1 MIKVSVIIPVY
12 NVENYL
18 RKCLDSIVNQ
28 TLKEIEIICVDD
40 CSTDN
45 SYSILEEY
53 AKIDN
58 RIIIIKND
66 VNKGL
71 GNTRNVGVENA
82 KGEYIGFIDSDDFV
96 NDVYFEELY
105 NTSKKFNADLTNTHN
120 IIIYENGNA
129 INYYNYENYE
139 SGLRKSNVVDIIEYI
154 RIEKVLDYPMYYS
167 TCGKLW
173 KKEFLNKNNI
183 KLLSISNAE
192 DFYFFFTA
200 LAYKPIMAYNSK
212 PEYYYVQRGDSLV
225 REGCREDISK
235 LAYDLFPYLIKHYHI
250 HALEYEPYIKNFLFN
265 HLFFYFVN
273 DYSEDRFNYFKELFM
288 HIYQKD
294 SDKPTNLFLRFYY
307 SQALKSVKSF
317 KFCNKLYT
325 SFLRRIFSHKI
336 LNSLKQKDILP

>member
-45 SYSILEEY
+45 CYSILEEY
-53 AKIDN
+53 SKIDN
-58 RIIIIKND
+58 RIIIVKND

-71 GNTRNVGVENA
+71 GNTRNIGLENA
-82 KGEYIGFIDSDDFV
+82 KGEYIGFVDSDDFV
-96 NDVYFEELY
+96 NDIYFEELY
-105 NTSKKFNADLTNTHN
+105 NTAKKFNADLVNTQN
-120 IIIYENGNA
+120 IIDYKNGN
-129 INYYNYENYE
+129 ITRYHNYKNYKI
-139 SGLRKSNVVDIIEYI
+139 GLRKYNIIDIIEYI
-154 RIEKVLDYPMYYS
+154 RIGKVLDYPIYYS
-167 TCGKLW
+167 TWGKLF
-173 KKEFLNKNNI
+173 KREFLNKNNI
-183 KLLSISNAE
+183 RLLSISNSE
-192 DFYFFFTA
+192 DFYFFFTV
-200 LAYKPIMAYNSK
+200 LAYSPIMAYNGK
-212 PEYYYVQRGDSLV
+212 PEYYYVQRVDSLV
-225 REGCREDISK
+225 REGRREDDSK
-235 LAYDLFPYLIKHYHI
+235 LAYDLFPYLIKHYHM

-307 SQALKSVKSF
+307 NKALKNVESF

-325 SFLRRIFSHKI
+325 SCFRKIFSHKVLI
-336 LNSLKQKDILP
+336 LLKKLDILP